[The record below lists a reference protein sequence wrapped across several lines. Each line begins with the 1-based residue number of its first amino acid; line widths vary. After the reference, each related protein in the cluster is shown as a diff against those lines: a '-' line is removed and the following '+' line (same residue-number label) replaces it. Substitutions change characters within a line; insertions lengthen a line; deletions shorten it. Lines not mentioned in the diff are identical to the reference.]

1 MVELTDAQV
10 DAALDHGRIAKQIEP
25 RAHAC
30 RYDAATKRVIV
41 ELTNGCV
48 FAFPAHLGQGLEQA
62 SDEQLAQV
70 EILGGGSGLHW
81 EALDADLSVPGL
93 LAGLFGTRAYMAQ
106 QGGRT
111 TSPAKAGAARA
122 NGLKGGRPRKTA

>member
-1 MVELTDAQV
+1 MVELTDAEV
-10 DAALDHGRIAKQIEP
+10 DAALERGQIAKQSEP

-30 RYDAATKRVIV
+30 RYDAATRRIVV

-48 FAFPAHLGQGLEQA
+48 FAFPADLGQGLEQA
-62 SDEQLAQV
+62 SDEHLAQV

-81 EALDADLSVPGL
+81 EALDTDLSVSGL
-93 LAGLFGTRAYMAQ
+93 LAGLFATRAYMAQ
-106 QGGRT
+106 QGGRS
-111 TSPAKAGAARA
+111 TSSAKAKAARS